1 MEPIELVVEGKPYSK
16 ARPRFFHKGSFVGTY
31 KPAKEAE
38 AESRFSELARVGLLE
53 QGVAEPLEADVA
65 LRVVCEFEFEMP
77 HSWSATKKFAH
88 SGRPHLGK
96 PDVDNLLKFAMDAL
110 NGVAWK
116 DDKQVSLVAASKR
129 WSEHSQTRVVIAS
142 DL

>member
-1 MEPIELVVEGKPYSK
+1 MEPIEIVVEGKPYSK
-16 ARPRFFHKGSFVGTY
+16 ARPRFFRRGSFVGTY
-31 KPAKEAE
+31 KPTKEAE
-38 AESRFSELARVGLLE
+38 AESRF
-53 QGVAEPLEADVA
+53 VAQAEACLKAHGINEPLGADTP

-77 HSWSATKKFAH
+77 RSWTL
-88 SGRPHLGK
+88 GRRRSCKGQPHDSK

-129 WSEHSQTRVVIAS
+129 WSEHSQTRVIIAS